1 MSWIKGAAGA
11 VAVLAASGLLALSAA
26 AQTVYDPL
34 TTQHVVNLLQQK
46 GMEATVEN
54 RDEEG
59 EGDYVISKSANIAF
73 WIHFTACDP
82 DGTNCEIIKFDA
94 GFSYADPDDRPL
106 LEDINTWNEDYYGKA
121 GLDPNGD
128 PFVMIELNIVGGIT
142 EKNLADT
149 LIWWESMILDFTD
162 FINWS

>member
-1 MSWIKGAAGA
+1 MPRIKHTASAIAALVISA
-11 VAVLAASGLLALSAA
+11 LFALPAS
-26 AQTVYDPL
+26 AQVVHDPL
-34 TTQHVVNLLQQK
+34 TTQNVVNLPKQK
-46 GMEATVEN
+46 GMDATVEN
-54 RDEEG
+54 RNEAAQ
-59 EGDYVISKSANIAF
+59 GDYVLSKSGNVNF
-73 WIHFTACDP
+73 WVHFTACDP

-94 GFSYADPDDRPL
+94 GFSYADPDDRPV